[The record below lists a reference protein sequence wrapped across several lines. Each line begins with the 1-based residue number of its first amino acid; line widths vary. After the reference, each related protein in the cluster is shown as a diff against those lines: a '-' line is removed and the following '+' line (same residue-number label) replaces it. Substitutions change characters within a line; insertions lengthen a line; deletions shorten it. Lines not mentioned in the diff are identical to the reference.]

1 MMTPC
6 SLCVAFIMALA
17 AAAAAAGDG
26 DGDDGVSGGRGR
38 GMTSA
43 DQLHV
48 QCAADRYY
56 DPTIQQC
63 TPCTDICN
71 PARRTDYL
79 CLQHIDVCNGK
90 PVVNC
95 HVV

>member
-1 MMTPC
+1 MTPC

-17 AAAAAAGDG
+17 AAAAAAGGG
-26 DGDDGVSGGRGR
+26 DGDDGGGGRGR

>member
-1 MMTPC
+1 MTPC

-17 AAAAAAGDG
+17 AAAAAGGDG
-26 DGDDGVSGGRGR
+26 GGGGGR